1 MEIIINLIIFL
12 VIIFSVIK
20 RLKDV
25 SEKGEKLEAPPPAV
39 PKTGREE
46 IPKTME
52 APRKGPGAR
61 EVLKELFKEL
71 EEASQGK
78 PLEQVEQAEQVEL
91 QQTATP
97 IPIPIYSEDTLERI
111 QEAPIQPTEVDKPL
125 LPDYVKKAPMNKH
138 VPEFQLSFS
147 SSDTVMGIVMSE
159 ILGPPVSLKNL

>member
-46 IPKTME
+46 IPKTRE
-52 APRKGPGAR
+52 APRKEPGAR

-71 EEASQGK
+71 EDASQGK
-78 PLEQVEQAEQVEL
+78 PLEQIEQVEQVEL
-91 QQTATP
+91 QETAT
-97 IPIPIYSEDTLERI
+97 PIPIYSEDTLEQI
-111 QEAPIQPTEVDKPL
+111 QEAPARTEEVDKPL
-125 LPDYVKKAPMNKH
+125 LPDYVKKVPKKKPA
-138 VPEFQLSFS
+138 PEFKLSFS
-147 SSDTVMGIVMSE
+147 GSDTVMGIVMSE